1 MQGETRVELAQ
12 AFSGRLTEELSWRQ
26 LVWRRFVQ
34 NKFAVVSAI
43 ILIAF
48 YLMAIFAPLIAPQ
61 NPNAVDITTINSPPS
76 SAHWFGTDESGRDIL
91 SRLVFGA
98 RASMTVG
105 LVAMAISIIIGT
117 VVGGVG
123 GYAGRWIDSILMR
136 FTDGMM
142 AIPYFFLI
150 LVVIAVFG
158 ASFFNIIV
166 TIGVTSWMTVARLV
180 RSEVL
185 RFRSQDFV
193 LAARALGASKSRILV
208 RHIMPHT
215 IPTIIVAATLGVASA
230 ILLESALSFLGL
242 GIQPPTADWGN
253 MLSDSQAYIFQNPL
267 LPLYPG
273 ALILIVVLAYNF
285 VGDGLR
291 DAL

>member
-1 MQGETRVELAQ
+1 MQGETRVELNQ
-12 AFSGRLTEELSWRQ
+12 ALSGRLTEELTWRQ

-48 YLMAIFAPLIAPQ
+48 YLIAIFAPVFAPQ
-61 NPNAVDITTINSPPS
+61 NPNAVDIATINSPPS
-76 SAHWFGTDESGRDIL
+76 SAHWLGADESGRDIL
-91 SRLVFGA
+91 SRLIFGA

-117 VVGGVG
+117 IIGGVG
-123 GYAGRWIDSILMR
+123 GYAGRWIDAILMR

-166 TIGVTSWMTVARLV
+166 TIGATSWMTVARLV

-185 RFRSQDFV
+185 RFRNQDFV
-193 LAARALGASKSRILV
+193 LAARALGASQSRILV
-208 RHIMPHT
+208 RHIMPHA